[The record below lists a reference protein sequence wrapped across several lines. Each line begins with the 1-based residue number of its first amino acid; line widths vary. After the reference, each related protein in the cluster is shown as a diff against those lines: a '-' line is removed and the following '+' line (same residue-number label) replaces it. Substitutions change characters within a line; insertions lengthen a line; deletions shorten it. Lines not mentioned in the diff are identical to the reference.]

1 MKKLIGI
8 ALASLLLVT
17 AQARPEEPFVS
28 PLLGTWAVD
37 TSRLPVPP
45 EARPRR
51 VTIIFSQVTPGQLT
65 TRVEVVD
72 PTGALLVAEGTNELN
87 GTIAPVSGN
96 LEADTSAATMP
107 APTVLVLQLARANVP
122 GSTRIYTVEPDGK
135 SMVETAAN
143 FGANGQPVMRFNYF
157 RRVE

>member
-8 ALASLLLVT
+8 ALASLLLVA
-17 AQARPEEPFVS
+17 AQTRSEEPFVS

-45 EARPRR
+45 EARPKR

>member
-1 MKKLIGI
+1 MNKLIGI
-8 ALASLLLVT
+8 VLALLLLV
-17 AQARPEEPFVS
+17 AEQAMSEEPFVS

-45 EARPRR
+45 EARPKS
-51 VTIIFSQVTPGQLT
+51 VTIIFSQVTPGRLT

-72 PTGALLVAEGTNELN
+72 PTGALLIAEGTNELN
-87 GTIAPVSGN
+87 GTTAPVNGN

-107 APTVLVLQLARANVP
+107 APTVLVLQLARADVP
-122 GSTRIYTVEPDGK
+122 GSTRIYTVEPDGN